1 MVTANSDEKY
11 VVEIPVG
18 PQHPALH
25 EPISL
30 RLKVEGE
37 QVVDAH
43 VVSGYNHRGIEW
55 LAERKTFYQDIFLV
69 SRTCG
74 ICNAVHG
81 AAYVQAVEDLMG
93 IEVPPRAKYLRVLVM
108 ELERIHSH
116 MLVLAVLA
124 EVLGFDTLFM
134 LMMRDRERVMYL
146 KELVT
151 GNRVHA
157 DFMFIGGVRRDLP
170 SDKKDKILKH
180 INYIEERM
188 KHYEKIWAEDP
199 IILKRTQGV
208 GVASRSQALLHSLVG
223 PVVRG
228 SGVRSDIRL
237 IDPYDA
243 YDEIPFNVVT
253 RDEGDT
259 WARMMVRIGEI
270 YESINMV
277 KYVLEH
283 LPSGPIIPWKTIKAA
298 PRRFPAGEGIG
309 RVEAPRGELLY
320 HVVSDGKP
328 KPYRVKI
335 RTPSLL
341 NIHNGVFMMLD
352 QYIADIPAIFT
363 SFDPCI
369 SCMER
374 VIVVDNKNNRVLR
387 IPWRKLADRE
397 YVKKIFR

>member
-1 MVTANSDEKY
+1 MSENKY

-37 QVVDAH
+37 RVIQVD
-43 VVSGYNHRGIEW
+43 VVAGYNHRGIEW

-69 SRTCG
+69 TRTCG

-81 AAYVQAVEDLMG
+81 ASYVQAVEDLAG
-93 IEVPPRAKYLRVLVM
+93 IEVPPRARYLRALVM

-116 MLVLAVLA
+116 ILVLAVMA
-124 EVLGFDTLFM
+124 EVIGFDSLFM

-157 DFMFIGGVRRDLP
+157 DYMFIGGVRRDLP
-170 SDKKDKILKH
+170 ADKIDRIRKN
-180 INYIEERM
+180 IDYIEERM
-188 KHYEKIWAEDP
+188 KYYKKIWSEDP
-199 IILKRTQGV
+199 ILLKRTQEV
-208 GVASRSQALLHSLVG
+208 GVATKSQALAHSLVG
-223 PVVRG
+223 PVARG
-228 SGVRSDIRL
+228 SGVKADIRY

-243 YDEIPFNVVT
+243 YDEIPFNVIT
-253 RDEGDT
+253 RDDGDS

-270 YESINMV
+270 FESIEMIR
-277 KYVLEH
+277 YILDH
-283 LPSGPIIPWKTIKAA
+283 LPSGPIIPWKNIKLA
-298 PRRFPAGEGIG
+298 PRKFPKGEGIG

-320 HVVSDGKP
+320 HVFSDGSM

-335 RTPSLL
+335 RTPSVL

-352 QYIADIPAIFT
+352 QHIADIPVIFV

-369 SCMER
+369 SCTER
-374 VIVVDNKNNRVLR
+374 VTIIDTKTGARRLVSWK
-387 IPWRKLADRE
+387 KLART
-397 YVKKIFR
+397 R